1 MLVLVCPLGLI
12 FSVRQILC
20 LSVKIFLIFYLMENL
35 AGEEMVIGSGIRSE
49 YEEEFPDIHNVI

>member
-20 LSVKIFLIFYLMENL
+20 LSVKIYLIFYLMENL
-35 AGEEMVIGSGIRSE
+35 AGEEIDFLNGYSFR
-49 YEEEFPDIHNVI
+49 Y